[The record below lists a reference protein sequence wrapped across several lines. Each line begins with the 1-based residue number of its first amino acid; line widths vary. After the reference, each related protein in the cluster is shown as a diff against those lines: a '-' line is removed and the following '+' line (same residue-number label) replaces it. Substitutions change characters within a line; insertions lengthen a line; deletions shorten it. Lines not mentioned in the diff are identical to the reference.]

1 MAGSGQAKWLTIFV
15 TMTQKIPEVRV
26 PPNTPNRM
34 KHITVCVCTYK
45 RPLLLERLLQ
55 ELDNQD
61 TENLFTYSIVVAEND
76 RSQSARP
83 VVMKFAAASK
93 IPVKYC
99 LEPVQNIA
107 LARNRAIENATGDF
121 VAFIDDD
128 EYPAKQWLLF
138 LFKACDMHGVD
149 GVLGPVMPL
158 FGYGVPRWIV
168 EGRFYDRPR
177 YPTGVRLDWSQ
188 TRTGNVL
195 LKSHLFA
202 GDAQPFR
209 AQCLEGSDQE
219 FFKRMMQ
226 MGRVFTWYDEAVVHE
241 VVPPQR
247 WTRSFL
253 IRQAL
258 FRGIFSVRNHGFP
271 LPLIATSAIAVPAY
285 ALALPLS
292 LLLGQATFMSYV
304 YRLSY
309 HAGRLLALLGINPI
323 RQAYVTD

>member
-1 MAGSGQAKWLTIFV
+1 
-15 TMTQKIPEVRV
+15 MTQ
-26 PPNTPNRM
+26 PNRI

-45 RPLLLERLLQ
+45 RPLLLERLLR

-61 TENLFTYSIVVAEND
+61 TGNLFTYSIVVAEND
-76 RSQSARP
+76 RSQIART
-83 VVMKFAAASK
+83 VVMKFQAASK

-107 LARNRAIENATGDF
+107 PARNRSIQNATGDF

-128 EYPAKQWLLF
+128 EFPAKQWLLS
-138 LFKACDMHGVD
+138 LFKACDIPGVD
-149 GVLGPVMPL
+149 GVLGPV
-158 FGYGVPRWIV
+158 VPFFSDEVPGWIV
-168 EGRFYDRPR
+168 EGKFYDRPR
-177 YPTGVRLDWSQ
+177 YPTGVRLDWPQ

-195 LKSHLFA
+195 LKSQLFT

-209 AQCLEGSDQE
+209 VQCLEGSDQE

-226 MGRVFTWYDEAVVHE
+226 MGHVFTWCDEAVVHE

-258 FRGIFSVRNHGFP
+258 FRGIFSLRNHGFP
-271 LPLIATSAIAVPAY
+271 FRLIAISVMAVPAY
-285 ALALPLS
+285 LMALPLA
-292 LLLGQATFMSYV
+292 LVLGQARFMSYV
-304 YRLSY
+304 YKLCY
-309 HAGRLLALLGINPI
+309 HVGRLLALMGINPI
-323 RQAYVTD
+323 RQVYVTD